1 MTWVQAIEQVLR
13 DNGKPM
19 HYLDITEEIIN
30 KGYTKYVG
38 ANPPNMV
45 MTNLSYAIS
54 KPESP
59 FWKVEKGVYGLVR
72 RPRTDVHVEV
82 AQAEEPIEAAQTAE
96 AEGAAK
102 AAEAAEAEA
111 AQEQKLI
118 NAYGMF
124 WDREKVHWTSKMP
137 RLLGEWQSG
146 AGVTPVNFTEQV
158 GIYLLHDG
166 SRVIYIGQ
174 AVDQG
179 LGARLYQHTKDRLW
193 GRWNRFSWFGMKS
206 VNDDGKLSDL
216 PREGFTIAGAITAME
231 ALLIEALEPPQ
242 NRRQGEGLKGL
253 EYIQK
258 PDPKVPDRALGAMQR
273 GLVIAQDSG
282 NRYIETHLAANL
294 AQLEAQRGDP
304 LAALDHFTL
313 AIRNFHDSGNVITIH
328 SPLQNLAVFLNRLG
342 RHVPA
347 ATIAGFARSPFMA
360 TACPEIDTAITH
372 LCEVL
377 GDQTYESLAREGE
390 AMTTAE
396 MVTYAYDQID
406 QARTQLNAV
415 SK

>member
-30 KGYTKYVG
+30 KGYRKYVG

-45 MTNLSYAIS
+45 MTNLSYASS
-54 KPESP
+54 KPDSP
-59 FWKVEKGVYGLVR
+59 FWKVERGVYDLVR

-82 AQAEEPIEAAQTAE
+82 AQAEVPTEAALAGE
-96 AEGAAK
+96 AEGAAQAAQ

-146 AGVTPVNFTEQV
+146 ASVTPVNFTEQV

-174 AVDQG
+174 AFDQG
-179 LGARLYQHTKDRLW
+179 LGTRLYQHTKDRLW

-206 VNDDGKLSDL
+206 VSDDGKLSDL
-216 PREGFTIAGAITAME
+216 PGEGFTVAGAITAME

-258 PDPKVPDRALGAMQR
+258 PDPKVEEEQRAKVTREIMAKLQ
-273 GLVIAQDSG
+273 
-282 NRYIETHLAANL
+282 
-294 AQLEAQRGDP
+294 
-304 LAALDHFTL
+304 
-313 AIRNFHDSGNVITIH
+313 
-328 SPLQNLAVFLNRLG
+328 SP
-342 RHVPA
+342 
-347 ATIAGFARSPFMA
+347 S
-360 TACPEIDTAITH
+360 
-372 LCEVL
+372 
-377 GDQTYESLAREGE
+377 
-390 AMTTAE
+390 
-396 MVTYAYDQID
+396 
-406 QARTQLNAV
+406 
-415 SK
+415 